1 MMEILNPAPRE
12 KKNIIRK
19 KSRSGFNLSV
29 INNAIGL
36 DANVTPA
43 MKAPIS
49 CDKPIKCANSATP
62 KHHAIAN
69 RNMYS

>member
-1 MMEILNPAPRE
+1 MLKPAPRE

-36 DANVTPA
+36 DASVTPA
-43 MKAPIS
+43 IKAPIS
-49 CDKPIKCANSATP
+49 CDKPIKFANSATP

-69 RNMYS
+69 KNIYS